1 MRVPNLV
8 LKTLYSAEDMCDAV
22 VDFSRKNEEFL
33 PKEYWEVKEVRM
45 REIMRA
51 LDWEWKNADW
61 DDRED
66 TKRVFELTKGVL
78 REASSTLAK
87 LKALVSAYKQEIEYC
102 VFA

>member
-1 MRVPNLV
+1 MRIPNLI

-22 VDFSRKNEEFL
+22 VDFCHKNEELL
-33 PKEYWEVKEVRM
+33 PEEYYSKDCRM

-51 LDWEWKNADW
+51 LDWEWQDADW
-61 DDRED
+61 DNRED

-87 LKALVSAYKQEIEYC
+87 LKALVSASKQEIEYC
-102 VFA
+102 DFA